1 MSRVHLV
8 LLWHMHQPQYRDP
21 TTHRYILPWTRL
33 HALKDYWGM
42 VRALEAFPEVHA
54 TFNIV
59 PSLAMQIE
67 EYASGKFEDPWFDV
81 AFRPASDLAETD
93 KHEILQR
100 AFQVNHERLMSRW
113 PRFVELFE
121 WSRKLGI
128 ELATAQFN
136 ARDWRDL
143 QLLSQLA
150 WMDEEYLAFDSIVSA
165 LARQGANFSEQDKEN
180 LRAKQDEL
188 LRQVLPEYK
197 RAAERGQIEISTTPF
212 YHPIL
217 PLLCDSQI
225 ARVAN
230 PHSPSLTPPFRFPED
245 AKEQLVR
252 SRDYHK
258 NLFGQSPQG
267 LWPSEG
273 SVSDEVLAIAVE
285 LGFRW
290 FATDEGVLG
299 RTRNIGF
306 WRDGDGIPENA
317 AELYSPWKFRIGG
330 RDIYG
335 FFRDHYLSDL
345 VGFVYSRMGATEAA
359 EDFHRRLRM
368 IGDRT
373 SRGKPA
379 TVSVILDG
387 ENAWEYYPGNG
398 REFLRQ
404 VYARIAHDPE
414 IRALTA
420 SEAIAEAGDV
430 GALEGIFPA
439 SWINANF
446 DIWIGHSQD
455 IRAWELLRN
464 AREAYAKV
472 QAGAPNERKAN
483 CAAPDLQRAR
493 ESLLAAEG
501 SDWCWWYGPEN
512 SSSNDEE
519 FDQLYRKHLT
529 EVYLAL
535 GLDVP
540 PNVATPIKRAFLG
553 AQVSP
558 PTDWLKVQVDGR
570 ASSYFEWLGA
580 GYYSTSRRGGAM
592 HGQMCFMG
600 EIYYGFDDGH
610 LFVRIDPLCEAFAQL
625 RDCEFHLVFEAG
637 ATIKL
642 IVRVHDGKL
651 MNFSVEQDGKGS
663 TSANEHFSVAVEK
676 IIEVSVAR
684 SAVALSGHRAIR
696 FSASLWRDG
705 MALDLVPREGSIEL
719 PLGED
724 FFAWPIEPMESADL
738 PKNSSS

>member
-42 VRALEAFPEVHA
+42 VRVLENFPSVHA
-54 TFNIV
+54 TFNVV

-67 EYASGKFEDPWFDV
+67 EYASGNFKDPWFDV
-81 AFRPASDLAETD
+81 AFKAATELSGVD

-100 AFQVNHERLMSRW
+100 AFQLNHERLMSRW

-121 WSRKLGI
+121 WSQKLGA
-128 ELATAQFN
+128 ERAPEQFSV
-136 ARDWRDL
+136 RDWRDL
-143 QLLSQLA
+143 QVLSQLA
-150 WMDEEYLAFDSIVSA
+150 WMDEEYLVQDPVVAG
-165 LARQGANFSEQDKEN
+165 LARKGSNFSEQDREN
-180 LRAKQDEL
+180 LRAKQAEL
-188 LRQVLPEYK
+188 LRLVLPEYQK
-197 RAAERGQIEISTTPF
+197 ASGQGQIEMSTTPF

-230 PHSPSLTPPFRFPED
+230 PHSPSLMPPLRFPED
-245 AKEQLVR
+245 AREQLAR
-252 SRDYHK
+252 ARTYHAK
-258 NLFGQSPQG
+258 LFGQEPQG

-273 SVSDEVLAIAVE
+273 SVSDETLSIAAG

-306 WRDGDGIPENA
+306 WRDADGIPENA
-317 AELYSPWKFRIGG
+317 SELYSPWKFRIGG
-330 RDIYG
+330 REIYG

-345 VGFVYSRMGATEAA
+345 IGFIYSRMGAAEAA
-359 EDFHRRLRM
+359 EDFHRRLRV
-368 IGDRT
+368 IGDRA
-373 SRGKPA
+373 SHGKPA
-379 TVSVILDG
+379 TVAVILDG

-404 VYARIAHDPE
+404 LYERIAQDPE
-414 IRALTA
+414 IRALTV
-420 SEAIAEAGDV
+420 SEAIAEAGNV
-430 GALEGIFPA
+430 GTLEGIFPA

-464 AREAYAKV
+464 AREAYAKA
-472 QAGAPNERKAN
+472 QAEETSGLEGNRIK
-483 CAAPDLQRAR
+483 PDFARAR
-493 ESLLAAEG
+493 EALLAAEG

-512 SSSNDEE
+512 SSSNDAE

-529 EVYLAL
+529 EVYAAL
-535 GLDVP
+535 ELDVP
-540 PNVATPIKRAFLG
+540 VNVSEPIKGEFQG
-553 AQVSP
+553 AQIAP
-558 PTDWLKVQVDGR
+558 ATDCLRVQVDGR
-570 ASSYFEWLGA
+570 VSSYFEWLGA

-592 HGQMCFMG
+592 YGQMQFIG
-600 EIYYGFDDGH
+600 EIFYGFDEEH
-610 LFVRIDPLCEAFAQL
+610 LFVRMDPLRESFAQL
-625 RDCEFHLVFEAG
+625 HDCEFKFVFEAG
-637 ATIKL
+637 AAIQL
-642 IVRVHDGKL
+642 SVRLHDGKL
-651 MNFSVEQDGKGS
+651 ANFSAEQCGS
-663 TSANEHFSVAVEK
+663 AIAEAHERFSVAVGR

-684 SAVALSGHRAIR
+684 RCFALAGHHAIR
-696 FSASLWRDG
+696 FSVSLWQEG
-705 MALDLVPREGSIEL
+705 LALDLAPREGFLEL

-724 FFAWPIEPMESADL
+724 FFAWPVEPAQDAAR
-738 PKNSSS
+738 KNSSF

>member
-42 VRALEAFPEVHA
+42 VRALEPFPEVHA
-54 TFNIV
+54 TFNVV

-81 AFRPASDLAETD
+81 AFKPESDLSDAD
-93 KHEILQR
+93 KREILQR

-113 PRFVELFE
+113 PRFVELFQ
-121 WSRKLGI
+121 WSQKMGT
-128 ELATAQFN
+128 EDAAAQFN

-150 WMDEEYLAFDSIVSA
+150 WMDEEYLAFDPIVSA
-165 LARQGANFSEQDKEN
+165 LARQGADFSEQDKEN
-180 LRAKQDEL
+180 LRAKQAEL
-188 LRQVLPEYK
+188 LREVLPEYH

-245 AKEQLVR
+245 AREQLVR
-252 SRDYHK
+252 SREYHK
-258 NLFGQSPQG
+258 NLFGQVPQG

-273 SVSDEVLAIAVE
+273 SVSDETLAIAAE
-285 LGFRW
+285 LGFCW

-330 RDIYG
+330 RDIHG

-345 VGFVYSRMGATEAA
+345 IGFVYSRMGASEGA

-368 IGDRT
+368 IGERT
-373 SRGKPA
+373 SGGKPA

-387 ENAWEYYPGNG
+387 ENAWEYYEGNG

-404 VYARIAHDPE
+404 FYARIAHDPD

-420 SEAIAEAGDV
+420 SEAIAEAGEV
-430 GALEGIFPA
+430 RALEGIFPA

-446 DIWIGHSQD
+446 DIWI
-455 IRAWELLRN
+455 
-464 AREAYAKV
+464 
-472 QAGAPNERKAN
+472 
-483 CAAPDLQRAR
+483 
-493 ESLLAAEG
+493 
-501 SDWCWWYGPEN
+501 
-512 SSSNDEE
+512 
-519 FDQLYRKHLT
+519 
-529 EVYLAL
+529 
-535 GLDVP
+535 
-540 PNVATPIKRAFLG
+540 
-553 AQVSP
+553 
-558 PTDWLKVQVDGR
+558 
-570 ASSYFEWLGA
+570 
-580 GYYSTSRRGGAM
+580 
-592 HGQMCFMG
+592 
-600 EIYYGFDDGH
+600 
-610 LFVRIDPLCEAFAQL
+610 
-625 RDCEFHLVFEAG
+625 
-637 ATIKL
+637 
-642 IVRVHDGKL
+642 
-651 MNFSVEQDGKGS
+651 
-663 TSANEHFSVAVEK
+663 
-676 IIEVSVAR
+676 
-684 SAVALSGHRAIR
+684 
-696 FSASLWRDG
+696 
-705 MALDLVPREGSIEL
+705 
-719 PLGED
+719 
-724 FFAWPIEPMESADL
+724 
-738 PKNSSS
+738 

>member
-1 MSRVHLV
+1 MSRVHLM

-42 VRALEAFPEVHA
+42 VRVLEAFPSFHA
-54 TFNIV
+54 TFNVV

-67 EYASGKFEDPWFDV
+67 EYASGKFNDPWFDV
-81 AFRPASDLAETD
+81 AFKAVSELTEGN
-93 KHEILQR
+93 KHDILRR

-121 WSRKLGI
+121 WSQKWGAER
-128 ELATAQFN
+128 ATSQFGV
-136 ARDWRDL
+136 RDWRDL

-150 WMDEEYLAFDSIVSA
+150 WMDEEYLAQDPVVSG
-165 LARQGANFSEQDKEN
+165 LARRGSNFSEQDKEN
-180 LRAKQDEL
+180 LRAKQAEL
-188 LRQVLPEYK
+188 LREVLPEYQ
-197 RAAERGQIEISTTPF
+197 RVADRGQIEISTTPF

-230 PHSPSLTPPFRFPED
+230 PHSPSLMPPFRFPED

-252 SRDYHK
+252 ARDYHER
-258 NLFGQSPQG
+258 LFGRAPHG

-273 SVSDEVLAIAVE
+273 SVSDEVLGIAAN

-330 RDIYG
+330 REICG

-345 VGFVYSRMGATEAA
+345 IGFVYSRMGAAEAA
-359 EDFHRRLRM
+359 ADFHRRLRL
-368 IGDRT
+368 IGERIGRT
-373 SRGKPA
+373 RPA

-387 ENAWEYYPGNG
+387 ENAWEYYYGNG

-404 VYARIAHDPE
+404 LYSRIEQDPE

-420 SEAIAEAGDV
+420 SEAIGEAGEV
-430 GALEGIFPA
+430 RTLEGVFPA

-446 DIWIGHSQD
+446 DIWIGHPQD
-455 IRAWELLRN
+455 IHAWELLRN

-472 QAGAPNERKAN
+472 QTEEARQPKGNREKPNLPSAQEA
-483 CAAPDLQRAR
+483 
-493 ESLLAAEG
+493 LLAAEG
-501 SDWCWWYGPEN
+501 SDWCWWYGPEH

-529 EVYLAL
+529 EAYLAL
-535 GLDVP
+535 GLGVPADV
-540 PNVATPIKRAFLG
+540 AEPIKRVAVG
-553 AQVSP
+553 PRVVPA
-558 PTDWLKVQVDGR
+558 TDWLNVQVDGR
-570 ASSYFEWLGA
+570 MTSYFEWLGA
-580 GYYSTSRRGGAM
+580 GYYSANRPGGTM
-592 HGQMCFMG
+592 HGQVQFIG
-600 EIYYGFDDGH
+600 EIFYGFDQEH
-610 LFVRIDPLCEAFAQL
+610 LFLRIDPLGESFAEL
-625 RDCEFHLVFEAG
+625 HDCQFQLVFEAG
-637 ATIKL
+637 ATLKL
-642 IVRVHDGKL
+642 FVHVHDGKL
-651 MNFSVEQDGKGS
+651 VKV
-663 TSANEHFSVAVEK
+663 SAGDANAEAVPKELFIADAGK

-684 SAVALSGHRAIR
+684 SAFVLSGQTAIR
-696 FSASLWRDG
+696 FSASLWRENI
-705 MALDLVPREGSIEL
+705 ALDLVPREGSIEL
-719 PLGED
+719 PLGEE
-724 FFAWPIEPMESADL
+724 FFAWSLEPVRDAIL
-738 PKNSSS
+738 PK